1 MTEGPRELP
10 GKPRSHADHAAQ
22 WKDAI
27 APAGSQ
33 QAPGQRCFRSLR
45 DISKKVHFEIIT
57 E

>member
-22 WKDAI
+22 WKGVT

-33 QAPGQRCFRSLR
+33 QAPGNTKQGTRAN
-45 DISKKVHFEIIT
+45 ISP
-57 E
+57 